1 MTSELAHKA
10 IVIQLARVVAF
21 YNYSAPLI
29 EVYRSLGNVSTYRVK
44 TALVTM
50 AKNEKPVVEEVDG
63 VERIRKEARPDFS
76 LPPARKPLPKDIQTV
91 LDNEETMWET
101 ISDGT

>member
-1 MTSELAHKA
+1 
-10 IVIQLARVVAF
+10 
-21 YNYSAPLI
+21 
-29 EVYRSLGNVSTYRVK
+29 
-44 TALVTM
+44 M

-91 LDNEETMWET
+91 LDNDETMWET